1 MLAIENYLQGEIFMK
16 KKLAGILAVAIA
28 ALAFLLPVQAQ
39 AAGEDIRIF
48 INGSELVTSQKVTVI
63 DGRTMVPMR
72 AIFEA
77 LDCTVFWYGDR
88 QAVAACDDRTMVAM
102 VVNDPW
108 IFVGD
113 KDTMIDLMNRTDSPE
128 YANYFLSHVSATS
141 VPARLLNDRVY
152 VPLRVVGESLGCQVD
167 WNAAARAIYITG

>member
-1 MLAIENYLQGEIFMK
+1 MK
-16 KKLAGILAVAIA
+16 KKLAGILTIAIA

-48 INGSELVTSQKVTVI
+48 INGSELVSEQKVTVI
-63 DGRTMVPMR
+63 EGRTMVPMR

-88 QAVAACDDRTMVAM
+88 QAVAACDDHTMVAM

-113 KDTMIDLMNRTDSPE
+113 KDRMIDFMNQPDSPE
-128 YANYFLSHVSATS
+128 FSNYFLSHVSAMS
-141 VPARLLNDRVY
+141 VPARLLDNRVY

-167 WNAAARAIYITG
+167 